1 MLLVLDLLYCKKKT
15 MCLALRKNETQV
27 LVVETVRGLAHL
39 LLIDVL
45 DSATLKT
52 ESISVDGIHAL
63 RVL

>member
-1 MLLVLDLLYCKKKT
+1 